1 MSAVKYCRKLKKIA
15 AVLIFF
21 IVCAVSPVSA
31 DQQFV
36 LAVGD
41 TMVIPCLLEIWS
53 DQSVDCVISNPDVL
67 MTDGSGRAVIA
78 ISEGISDV
86 YVHMTNPDTDIRYT
100 FIVVSA
106 QRPEAPA
113 EWAQPEAAGGG
124 VRPENGSGTG
134 GAGAS
139 PEAEGVV
146 PGNDAGIGGADTGT
160 AVGGV
165 TTENNAGAG
174 EADAVAANGE
184 VRPENGSGTGDG
196 TDAGAATGRDIPET
210 DAGTGDG
217 TDADALDGLADTHE
231 DPHMPDESIA
241 DTQEDPRASESGET
255 DAGGTERAVPFWE
268 ERGDGGISFEVIG
281 DDSPGNTD
289 IKRDTADG
297 ASAKYR
303 PFAYLKG
310 DGEIVPLFVCV
321 AGHEVRWKYIE
332 SVLYI
337 EATQTCKGP
346 LRVGA
351 CDSRGNIYYFSS

>member
-1 MSAVKYCRKLKKIA
+1 
-15 AVLIFF
+15 
-21 IVCAVSPVSA
+21 
-31 DQQFV
+31 
-36 LAVGD
+36 
-41 TMVIPCLLEIWS
+41 MVIPCLLEIWS

-113 EWAQPEAAGGG
+113 EWAQPEAAAGG
-124 VRPENGSGTG
+124 VRPENGS
-134 GAGAS
+134 
-139 PEAEGVV
+139 E
-146 PGNDAGIGGADTGT
+146 
-160 AVGGV
+160 
-165 TTENNAGAG
+165 
-174 EADAVAANGE
+174 
-184 VRPENGSGTGDG
+184 TGDG
-196 TDAGAATGRDIPET
+196 TDSGAATGGVIPEH

-217 TDADALDGLADTHE
+217 ADTDALDGLTDTHE

-241 DTQEDPRASESGET
+241 DTQEDPRASESEET
-255 DAGGTERAVPFWE
+255 DAGGTERTVPFWE
-268 ERGDGGISFEVIG
+268 ERVDGGISFEVIG

-337 EATQTCKGP
+337 EETPACKGP

>member
-113 EWAQPEAAGGG
+113 EWAQPEAAAGG
-124 VRPENGSGTG
+124 VRPENGS
-134 GAGAS
+134 
-139 PEAEGVV
+139 E
-146 PGNDAGIGGADTGT
+146 
-160 AVGGV
+160 
-165 TTENNAGAG
+165 
-174 EADAVAANGE
+174 
-184 VRPENGSGTGDG
+184 TGDG

-321 AGHEVRWKYIE
+321 AGCEVRWKYLE

>member
-1 MSAVKYCRKLKKIA
+1 MSVVKYSRKLKKIA

-113 EWAQPEAAGGG
+113 EWAQPEAAAGG
-124 VRPENGSGTG
+124 VRPENGS
-134 GAGAS
+134 
-139 PEAEGVV
+139 E
-146 PGNDAGIGGADTGT
+146 
-160 AVGGV
+160 
-165 TTENNAGAG
+165 
-174 EADAVAANGE
+174 
-184 VRPENGSGTGDG
+184 TGDG
-196 TDAGAATGRDIPET
+196 TDSGAATGGVIPE
-210 DAGTGDG
+210 AGTGDG
-217 TDADALDGLADTHE
+217 ADTDALDGLTDTHE

-241 DTQEDPRASESGET
+241 DTQEDPRASESEET
-255 DAGGTERAVPFWE
+255 DAGGTERTVPFWE
-268 ERGDGGISFEVIG
+268 ERVDGGISFEVIG

-337 EATQTCKGP
+337 EETPACKGP

>member
-1 MSAVKYCRKLKKIA
+1 MSVVKYSRKLKKIA

-113 EWAQPEAAGGG
+113 EWAQPEAAAGG
-124 VRPENGSGTG
+124 VRPENGS
-134 GAGAS
+134 
-139 PEAEGVV
+139 E
-146 PGNDAGIGGADTGT
+146 
-160 AVGGV
+160 
-165 TTENNAGAG
+165 
-174 EADAVAANGE
+174 
-184 VRPENGSGTGDG
+184 TGDG
-196 TDAGAATGRDIPET
+196 TDSGAATGGVIPEH

-217 TDADALDGLADTHE
+217 ADTDALDGLTDTHE

-241 DTQEDPRASESGET
+241 DTQEDPRASESEET
-255 DAGGTERAVPFWE
+255 DAGGTERTVPFWE
-268 ERGDGGISFEVIG
+268 ERVDGGISFEVIG

-310 DGEIVPLFVCV
+310 DGEIMPLFVCV

-337 EATQTCKGP
+337 EETPACKGP

>member
-1 MSAVKYCRKLKKIA
+1 MSVVKYSRKLKKIA

-113 EWAQPEAAGGG
+113 EWAQPEAAAGG
-124 VRPENGSGTG
+124 VRSENGS
-134 GAGAS
+134 
-139 PEAEGVV
+139 E
-146 PGNDAGIGGADTGT
+146 
-160 AVGGV
+160 
-165 TTENNAGAG
+165 
-174 EADAVAANGE
+174 
-184 VRPENGSGTGDG
+184 TGDG
-196 TDAGAATGRDIPET
+196 TDSGAATGGVIPEH

-217 TDADALDGLADTHE
+217 ADTDALDGLTDTHE

-241 DTQEDPRASESGET
+241 DTQEDPRASESEET
-255 DAGGTERAVPFWE
+255 DAGGTERTVPFWE
-268 ERGDGGISFEVIG
+268 ERVDGGISFEVIG

-337 EATQTCKGP
+337 EETPACKGP

>member
-1 MSAVKYCRKLKKIA
+1 MSVVKYSRKLKKIA

-113 EWAQPEAAGGG
+113 EWAQPEAAAGG
-124 VRPENGSGTG
+124 VRPENGS
-134 GAGAS
+134 
-139 PEAEGVV
+139 E
-146 PGNDAGIGGADTGT
+146 
-160 AVGGV
+160 
-165 TTENNAGAG
+165 
-174 EADAVAANGE
+174 
-184 VRPENGSGTGDG
+184 TGDG
-196 TDAGAATGRDIPET
+196 TDSGAATGGVIPED

-217 TDADALDGLADTHE
+217 ADTDALDGLTDTHE

-241 DTQEDPRASESGET
+241 DTQEDPRASESEET
-255 DAGGTERAVPFWE
+255 DAGGTERTVPFWE
-268 ERGDGGISFEVIG
+268 ERVDGGISFEVIG

-337 EATQTCKGP
+337 EETPACKGP

>member
-1 MSAVKYCRKLKKIA
+1 MSVVKYSRKLKKIA

-113 EWAQPEAAGGG
+113 EWAQPEAAAGG
-124 VRPENGSGTG
+124 VRPENGS
-134 GAGAS
+134 
-139 PEAEGVV
+139 E
-146 PGNDAGIGGADTGT
+146 
-160 AVGGV
+160 
-165 TTENNAGAG
+165 
-174 EADAVAANGE
+174 
-184 VRPENGSGTGDG
+184 TGDG
-196 TDAGAATGRDIPET
+196 TDSGAATGGVIPEH

-217 TDADALDGLADTHE
+217 ADTDALDGLTDTHE

-241 DTQEDPRASESGET
+241 DTQEDPRASESEET
-255 DAGGTERAVPFWE
+255 DAGGTERTVPFWE

-337 EATQTCKGP
+337 EETPACKGP

>member
-1 MSAVKYCRKLKKIA
+1 MSLVKYSRKLKKIA

-113 EWAQPEAAGGG
+113 EWAQPEAAAGG
-124 VRPENGSGTG
+124 VRPENGS
-134 GAGAS
+134 
-139 PEAEGVV
+139 E
-146 PGNDAGIGGADTGT
+146 
-160 AVGGV
+160 
-165 TTENNAGAG
+165 
-174 EADAVAANGE
+174 
-184 VRPENGSGTGDG
+184 TGDG
-196 TDAGAATGRDIPET
+196 TDAGAATDGVIPEH

-217 TDADALDGLADTHE
+217 ADTDALDGLTDTPE

-241 DTQEDPRASESGET
+241 DTQEDPRASESEET
-255 DAGGTERAVPFWE
+255 DAGGTERTVPFWE

-337 EATQTCKGP
+337 EETPACKGP

>member
-1 MSAVKYCRKLKKIA
+1 MSVVKYSRKLKKIA

-113 EWAQPEAAGGG
+113 EWAQPEAAAGG
-124 VRPENGSGTG
+124 VRPENGS
-134 GAGAS
+134 
-139 PEAEGVV
+139 E
-146 PGNDAGIGGADTGT
+146 
-160 AVGGV
+160 
-165 TTENNAGAG
+165 
-174 EADAVAANGE
+174 
-184 VRPENGSGTGDG
+184 TGDG
-196 TDAGAATGRDIPET
+196 TDAGAATGGVIPEH

-217 TDADALDGLADTHE
+217 ADTDALDGLTDTHE

-241 DTQEDPRASESGET
+241 DTQEDPRASESEET
-255 DAGGTERAVPFWE
+255 DAGGTERTVPFWE
-268 ERGDGGISFEVIG
+268 ERVDGGISFEVIG

-337 EATQTCKGP
+337 EETPACKGP

>member
-1 MSAVKYCRKLKKIA
+1 MSVVKYCRKLKKIA

-113 EWAQPEAAGGG
+113 EWAQPEAAAGG
-124 VRPENGSGTG
+124 VRPENGS
-134 GAGAS
+134 
-139 PEAEGVV
+139 E
-146 PGNDAGIGGADTGT
+146 
-160 AVGGV
+160 
-165 TTENNAGAG
+165 
-174 EADAVAANGE
+174 
-184 VRPENGSGTGDG
+184 TGDG
-196 TDAGAATGRDIPET
+196 PDSGAATGGVIPEH

-217 TDADALDGLADTHE
+217 ADTDALDGLTDTHE

-241 DTQEDPRASESGET
+241 DTQEDPRASESEET
-255 DAGGTERAVPFWE
+255 DAGGTERTVPFWE
-268 ERGDGGISFEVIG
+268 ERVDGGISFEVIG

-337 EATQTCKGP
+337 EETPACKGP

>member
-1 MSAVKYCRKLKKIA
+1 MSVVKYSRKLKKIA

-113 EWAQPEAAGGG
+113 EWAQPEAAAGG
-124 VRPENGSGTG
+124 VRPENGS
-134 GAGAS
+134 
-139 PEAEGVV
+139 E
-146 PGNDAGIGGADTGT
+146 
-160 AVGGV
+160 
-165 TTENNAGAG
+165 
-174 EADAVAANGE
+174 
-184 VRPENGSGTGDG
+184 TGDG
-196 TDAGAATGRDIPET
+196 TDSGAATGGVIPEH

-217 TDADALDGLADTHE
+217 ADTDALDGLTDTHE

-241 DTQEDPRASESGET
+241 DTQEDPRASESEET
-255 DAGGTERAVPFWE
+255 DAGGTERTVPFWE
-268 ERGDGGISFEVIG
+268 ERVDGGISFEVIG

-321 AGHEVRWKYIE
+321 AGHEVRWKYLE

-337 EATQTCKGP
+337 EETPACKGP

>member
-1 MSAVKYCRKLKKIA
+1 MSVVKYSRKLKKIA

-106 QRPEAPA
+106 QRPEAPE
-113 EWAQPEAAGGG
+113 EWAQPEAAAGG
-124 VRPENGSGTG
+124 VRPENGS
-134 GAGAS
+134 
-139 PEAEGVV
+139 E
-146 PGNDAGIGGADTGT
+146 
-160 AVGGV
+160 
-165 TTENNAGAG
+165 
-174 EADAVAANGE
+174 
-184 VRPENGSGTGDG
+184 TGDG
-196 TDAGAATGRDIPET
+196 TDAGAATGGIIPEH

-217 TDADALDGLADTHE
+217 ADTDALDGLTDTQE

-241 DTQEDPRASESGET
+241 DTHEDPRASESEET
-255 DAGGTERAVPFWE
+255 DVGGTERTVPFWE

-310 DGEIVPLFVCV
+310 DGEIVPLFVCD

-337 EATQTCKGP
+337 EETPTCKGP

>member
-1 MSAVKYCRKLKKIA
+1 MSVVKYSRKLKKIA

-113 EWAQPEAAGGG
+113 EWAQPEAAAGG
-124 VRPENGSGTG
+124 VRPENGS
-134 GAGAS
+134 
-139 PEAEGVV
+139 E
-146 PGNDAGIGGADTGT
+146 
-160 AVGGV
+160 
-165 TTENNAGAG
+165 
-174 EADAVAANGE
+174 
-184 VRPENGSGTGDG
+184 TGDG
-196 TDAGAATGRDIPET
+196 TDAGAATGGVIPEH

-217 TDADALDGLADTHE
+217 ADTDALDGLTDTQEDPHMPDESIADTQE

-241 DTQEDPRASESGET
+241 DTQEDPRASESEET
-255 DAGGTERAVPFWE
+255 DAGGTERTVPFWE

-337 EATQTCKGP
+337 EETPACKGP

>member
-1 MSAVKYCRKLKKIA
+1 MSVVKYSRKLKKIA

-106 QRPEAPA
+106 QRPEAPE
-113 EWAQPEAAGGG
+113 EWAQPEAAAGG
-124 VRPENGSGTG
+124 VRPENGS
-134 GAGAS
+134 
-139 PEAEGVV
+139 E
-146 PGNDAGIGGADTGT
+146 
-160 AVGGV
+160 
-165 TTENNAGAG
+165 
-174 EADAVAANGE
+174 
-184 VRPENGSGTGDG
+184 TGDG
-196 TDAGAATGRDIPET
+196 TDAGAATGGVIPEH

-217 TDADALDGLADTHE
+217 ADTDALDGLTDTQE

-241 DTQEDPRASESGET
+241 DTHEDPRASESEET
-255 DAGGTERAVPFWE
+255 DAGGTERTVPFWE

-337 EATQTCKGP
+337 EETPACKGP

>member
-1 MSAVKYCRKLKKIA
+1 MSVVKYSRKLKKIA

-31 DQQFV
+31 DPQFV

-86 YVHMTNPDTDIRYT
+86 YVHMTNPDMDIRYT

-113 EWAQPEAAGGG
+113 EWAQPEAAAGG
-124 VRPENGSGTG
+124 VRPENGS
-134 GAGAS
+134 
-139 PEAEGVV
+139 E
-146 PGNDAGIGGADTGT
+146 
-160 AVGGV
+160 
-165 TTENNAGAG
+165 
-174 EADAVAANGE
+174 
-184 VRPENGSGTGDG
+184 TGDG
-196 TDAGAATGRDIPET
+196 TDSGAATGGVIPEH

-217 TDADALDGLADTHE
+217 ADTDALDGLTDTHE

-241 DTQEDPRASESGET
+241 DTQEDPRASESEET
-255 DAGGTERAVPFWE
+255 DAGGTERTVPFWE
-268 ERGDGGISFEVIG
+268 ERVDGGISFEVIG

-337 EATQTCKGP
+337 EETPACKGP

>member
-1 MSAVKYCRKLKKIA
+1 MSVVKYSRKLKKIA

-113 EWAQPEAAGGG
+113 EWAQPEAAAWG
-124 VRPENGSGTG
+124 VRPENGS
-134 GAGAS
+134 
-139 PEAEGVV
+139 E
-146 PGNDAGIGGADTGT
+146 
-160 AVGGV
+160 
-165 TTENNAGAG
+165 
-174 EADAVAANGE
+174 
-184 VRPENGSGTGDG
+184 TGDG
-196 TDAGAATGRDIPET
+196 TDSGAATGGVIPEH

-217 TDADALDGLADTHE
+217 ADTDALDGLTDTHE

-241 DTQEDPRASESGET
+241 DTQEDPRASESEET
-255 DAGGTERAVPFWE
+255 DAGGTERTVPFWE
-268 ERGDGGISFEVIG
+268 ERVDGGISFEVIG

-337 EATQTCKGP
+337 EETPACKGP

>member
-1 MSAVKYCRKLKKIA
+1 MSVVKYSRKLKKIA

-113 EWAQPEAAGGG
+113 EWAQPEAAAGG
-124 VRPENGSGTG
+124 VRPENGS
-134 GAGAS
+134 
-139 PEAEGVV
+139 E
-146 PGNDAGIGGADTGT
+146 
-160 AVGGV
+160 
-165 TTENNAGAG
+165 
-174 EADAVAANGE
+174 
-184 VRPENGSGTGDG
+184 TGDG
-196 TDAGAATGRDIPET
+196 TDSGAATGGVIPEH

-217 TDADALDGLADTHE
+217 ADTDALDGLTDTHE

-241 DTQEDPRASESGET
+241 DTQEDPRASESEET
-255 DAGGTERAVPFWE
+255 DAGGTERTVPFWE
-268 ERGDGGISFEVIG
+268 ERVDGGISFEVIG

-337 EATQTCKGP
+337 EETPACKGP